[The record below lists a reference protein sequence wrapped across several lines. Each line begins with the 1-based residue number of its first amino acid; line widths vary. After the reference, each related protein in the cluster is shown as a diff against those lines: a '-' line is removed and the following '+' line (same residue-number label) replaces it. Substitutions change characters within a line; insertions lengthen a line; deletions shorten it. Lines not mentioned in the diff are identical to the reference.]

1 MKEFE
6 VGDKVCDPR
15 YGNGIVETIIKDLYL
30 SVFVSF
36 DGRKKPRAYRSGGED
51 QRFDL
56 IPMLYHGH
64 DLIFDAR
71 EPERFYVNLYWNNVV
86 EKEHI
91 KAGLWPFNS
100 KEEAKTHGLKSH
112 KYIKTVEILK

>member
-1 MKEFE
+1 MKEFK
-6 VGDKVCDPR
+6 VGDPVFDLR
-15 YGNGIVETIIKDLYL
+15 HGNGVVEEINSDFCP
-30 SVFVSF
+30 VFVLFAEKKRAATYTF
-36 DGRKKPRAYRSGGED
+36 DGKKNET
-51 QRFDL
+51 DL
-56 IPMLYHGH
+56 TPMLYHGH
-64 DLIFDAR
+64 NLIFDAR

-100 KEEAKTHGLKSH
+100 KEEAKTHGLKSN

>member
-15 YGNGIVETIIKDLYL
+15 YGNGIVETIDNDLYHP
-30 SVFVSF
+30 VFVRF
-36 DGRKKPRAYRSGGED
+36 EGGKTATAYTVEGREGDS
-51 QRFDL
+51 DL
-56 IPMLYHGH
+56 TPMLYHGH
-64 DLIFDAR
+64 GLVFEAR

-86 EKEHI
+86 EKELI
-91 KAGLWPFNS
+91 ESGIWLFKS
-100 KEEAKTHGLKSH
+100 KKEAKTHGLKSH

>member
-1 MKEFE
+1 MKEFGI
-6 VGDKVCDPR
+6 GDPVFDLR
-15 YGNGIVETIIKDLYL
+15 SGNGTVEKVY
-30 SVFVSF
+30 SSSF
-36 DGRKKPRAYRSGGED
+36 HPVVVRFNDKRTMVYTADGKKNEAN
-51 QRFDL
+51 
-56 IPMLYHGH
+56 ITPMLYHGH
-64 DLIFDAR
+64 NLIFESR

-100 KEEAKTHGLKSH
+100 KEEAKTHELKSH